1 MSPRKRPRPQV
12 PGSPSPFD
20 TEDEAPP
27 VEVDSDRLRESDTD
41 SESSSETDTDMDSS
55 SSSDD
60 ETDSLGPEQPSEEH
74 RPLEAPVSVPGIPL
88 TDAQWDAFREV
99 RNVGVPWF
107 VQAYRHTPRVDP
119 ELDLI
124 SCVEHLRPDDLEA
137 VFRRARDFVSVPE
150 TWTCVLAVVWRVYY
164 LHALH
169 VTKVVFATGT
179 HMDSNTRD
187 VIVGGLEL
195 CLSYIKSLA
204 DRMRVW
210 RRWQHV
216 RLEHW
221 DDEQRLPFSMYT
233 TTLETWNGMC
243 RSLQCWFEAI
253 NPLLGAIV
261 KEQVLEVFPRV
272 LAEPLP
278 DDTRVIA
285 DMFASQ

>member
-12 PGSPSPFD
+12 PGSPSPSD

-27 VEVDSDRLRESDTD
+27 LEVDSDRLRESDTD
-41 SESSSETDTDMDSS
+41 MDSS
-55 SSSDD
+55 SSSED

-74 RPLEAPVSVPGIPL
+74 RQLEAPVSVPGIPL
-88 TDAQWDAFREV
+88 TDAQWNAFREV

-119 ELDLI
+119 ALDLI
-124 SCVEHLRPDDLEA
+124 SCVEHLRSDDLEA

-169 VTKVVFATGT
+169 VTNVVFATGT

-187 VIVGGLEL
+187 VIVGSLEL
-195 CLSYIKSLA
+195 CLSHIKSLA
-204 DRMRVW
+204 ERMRVW
-210 RRWQHV
+210 RRWQHA
-216 RLEHW
+216 RPDHW
-221 DDEQRLPFSMYT
+221 EDEQRLPFSMYT
-233 TTLETWNGMC
+233 ATLETWNGMC
-243 RSLQCWFEAI
+243 RSLQCWFQAI
-253 NPLLGAIV
+253 YPLLGAV
-261 KEQVLEVFPRV
+261 TKEQVREVFPRV

-278 DDTRVIA
+278 EDTRRVT
-285 DMFASQ
+285 DLFSTE